1 LQITYGPFERLHFH
15 NVESK
20 IFAAYLQRQTG
31 ETGAIVAIV
40 AAQGAVGGAEGLR
53 VLRRVVQ
60 ACKVHFGH
68 VYGGEGG
75 VVINRS

>member
-1 LQITYGPFERLHFH
+1 MKR
-15 NVESK
+15 VV
-20 IFAAYLQRQTG
+20 
-31 ETGAIVAIV
+31 GANVAIV
-40 AAQGAVGGAEGLR
+40 AAQGAVGGVEGLR

-60 ACKVHFGH
+60 ACKAHFGR